1 MAPSPHAEPLPRGG
15 STGPRTQQF
24 LRSALAI
31 VGETGRT
38 DFTVL
43 EVVERSGTSL
53 RAFYQHFTTK
63 DDLLLAVVE
72 QLVVDS
78 TAQWRGEMDS
88 MAADQALRRLV
99 ARMSAPAD
107 SPAHED
113 IIRAVTA
120 YNDRLVRT
128 RPREYAT
135 VLVPLYG
142 LLVDILSRGVGE
154 GVFRADI
161 DVEIDAAIMLHTLL
175 GALRLRELGSELN
188 GRPVDGAHLYAFCAR
203 NVLSAD
209 ENLGPGP
216 APPS

>member
-1 MAPSPHAEPLPRGG
+1 MASSPHAEPQRGA
-15 STGPRTQQF
+15 STGPRTPQF

-31 VGETGRT
+31 VGEAGRT

-63 DDLLLAVVE
+63 DDLLLAVLE

-78 TAQWRGEMDS
+78 TAQWRAEMEP
-88 MAADQALRRLV
+88 MPADQALRRLV
-99 ARMSAPAD
+99 DRMTAPAD
-107 SPAHED
+107 SPAHEA
-113 IIRAVTA
+113 ITRAVTA
-120 YNDRLVRT
+120 YDDRLVRT

-142 LLVDILSRGVGE
+142 LLVDILSRGVAE
-154 GVFRADI
+154 GVFRAGI
-161 DVEIDAAIMLHTLL
+161 DVEIDAAILLQILL

-188 GRPVDGAHLYAFCAR
+188 GRPVDGDHLYAFCAR
-203 NVLSAD
+203 NVLPAD
-209 ENLGPGP
+209 ENFGPSS

>member
-1 MAPSPHAEPLPRGG
+1 M
-15 STGPRTQQF
+15 
-24 LRSALAI
+24 
-31 VGETGRT
+31 
-38 DFTVL
+38 L

-63 DDLLLAVVE
+63 DDLLLAVLE

-78 TAQWRGEMDS
+78 TAQWRAEVES
-88 MAADQALRRLV
+88 LAADQALRRLV
-99 ARMSAPAD
+99 DRMTAPAD
-107 SPAHED
+107 SPSHED
-113 IIRAVTA
+113 ITRAVTA
-120 YNDRLVRT
+120 YDDRLVRT

-142 LLVDILSRGVGE
+142 LLVDILSRGVAE
-154 GVFRADI
+154 GVFRTGI
-161 DVEIDAAIMLHTLL
+161 DVEIDAAILLQMLL

-203 NVLSAD
+203 TVLPAD
-209 ENLGPGP
+209 ENLGPSS